1 MSVYRF
7 CMTIAAIAALVIASP
22 VVHADDECATA
33 SSVVDGANAIDTTG
47 YTASAEPNPTGCTNA
62 YGQNLADGW
71 YSWTAG
77 ACDTT
82 VTIDTCDPASFD
94 TDLAMYDGGCGAL
107 NLLACD
113 GDS

>member
-1 MSVYRF
+1 MRF
-7 CMTIAAIAALVIASP
+7 RSDSADAA
-22 VVHADDECATA
+22 
-33 SSVVDGANAIDTTG
+33 
-47 YTASAEPNPTGCTNA
+47 PTGCANA
-62 YGQNLADGW
+62 YGNNASDGW

-113 GDS
+113 GDSGAAGCQGFSSQITDVPVTAGTTY